1 MVGRPLF
8 RVLWH
13 AIHSLITPVFFD
25 ATLSDLPRLMTS
37 KTILPARRS
46 HITLGERFGTVA
58 GDTGRHALMAHITL

>member
-1 MVGRPLF
+1 M
-8 RVLWH
+8 
-13 AIHSLITPVFFD
+13 ACDTLINHPVFFD